1 MSDKNNP
8 VHVKKSDCHI
18 FLSDL
23 HKILAE
29 FMSKFAETKELS
41 AKSRELLEQ
50 IVSEAK
56 VSGMTKED
64 FFAICGKM
72 FEKQE
77 EGKKW

>member
-29 FMSKFAETKELS
+29 FMSKFAAPRLRQIGSIK
-41 AKSRELLEQ
+41 RENNRCKFGAMYLR
-50 IVSEAK
+50 IT
-56 VSGMTKED
+56 SGYAAT
-64 FFAICGKM
+64 
-72 FEKQE
+72 
-77 EGKKW
+77 